1 MRKMIHK
8 LIRFSRGGVNVVAD
22 VNAAISTGDSGVSS
36 SSVRSYSRIV
46 QRAGRT
52 RTEYDTREPNPEEV
66 KHDEGGA

>member
-1 MRKMIHK
+1 MRKVIHK

-46 QRAGRT
+46 QRGR
-52 RTEYDTREPNPEEV
+52 RAPTEPETPEPNRKEVNDNEEDV
-66 KHDEGGA
+66 